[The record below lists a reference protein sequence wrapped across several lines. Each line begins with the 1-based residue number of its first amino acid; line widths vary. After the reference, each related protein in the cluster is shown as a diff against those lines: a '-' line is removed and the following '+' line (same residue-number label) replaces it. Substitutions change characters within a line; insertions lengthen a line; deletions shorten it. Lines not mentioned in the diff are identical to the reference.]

1 MCNDL
6 MANGMRYQTK
16 PFTATLT
23 STASRVLLANPRRVA
38 LIISSDGTNGFGVG
52 NVNTIATA
60 GSVVVNATNA
70 PQQFRRRD
78 LADFVT
84 GEIWGVSTSG
94 ATMQGYEVI
103 EHG

>member
-1 MCNDL
+1 MCK
-6 MANGMRYQTK
+6 GMWEPGSRYQTK

-38 LIISSDGTNGFGVG
+38 LIVSSDGTNGFGFG
-52 NVNTIATA
+52 NVNTIGTS
-60 GSVVVNATNA
+60 GSVVMNATNA
-70 PQQFRRRD
+70 PQRFHRSE
-78 LADFVT
+78 LGDFVT